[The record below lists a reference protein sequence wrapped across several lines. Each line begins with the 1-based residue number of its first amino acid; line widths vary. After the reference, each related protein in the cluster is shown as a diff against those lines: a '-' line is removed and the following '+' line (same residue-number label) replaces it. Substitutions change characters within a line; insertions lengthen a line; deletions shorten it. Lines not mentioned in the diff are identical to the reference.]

1 MCGITGWI
9 SFGEEP
15 GQRPRVIERMTD
27 ALAAR
32 GPDASGIWLGPHAAI
47 GHRRLAVIDPD
58 GGAQPMTA
66 SAGGIRDG
74 RPVPVP
80 LGRPQASATST
91 LAHDH
96 SPTSTTSTNTPGQI
110 VLTYS
115 GEVYNH
121 HELRA
126 ELRGRGHEFRTR
138 SDTEVVLRAYQ
149 EWGAGLAGRLT
160 GMYAFAVWDADARR
174 LLLVRD
180 RMGVKPLYY
189 ARTPD
194 GGLVFGS
201 EPKALFAHPDCAPR
215 VDAQGLREAYG
226 LVFGTGA
233 TLWAGVR
240 EVPPG
245 GLLEFD
251 RDGLTER
258 CYWQLT
264 ARPHGDDDFA
274 AATEEVRH
282 RLEYAVRSQLEADVP
297 LCSLLSGGLDS
308 TVVTALLADE
318 LRARDGAGARLRSY
332 AVDYSDQA
340 ERFTGDVLRTGH
352 DAPYAVEAGAH
363 IGTEHRTVV
372 LDPQAL
378 LDPGHRAAVV
388 AARDSPIGVGDM
400 DTSLYLLFGRIKE
413 HSTVAVSGEAADEV
427 FGGYPWFH
435 SPAALAAPAFPWLL
449 VTSDEAAVPLHP
461 DVAGTLRIGEFQRD
475 TYRTALA
482 AVPHLDG
489 EGPARRR
496 QREMQHLSL
505 TRWLRQLLHRK
516 DRLSMAQGLEV
527 RVPYCDHRLVEYAFN
542 APWELQC
549 HDGRE
554 KSLLRA
560 VGTGL
565 APRSVLWRAKN
576 HYPATHHP
584 DYNRGLQKLAREA
597 LDAAGGRV
605 RDLVDARVIGSVLKT
620 EPERLEWGH
629 RLRLERVVDL
639 ALWLERY
646 RPEITV

>member
-9 SFGEEP
+9 SFGADP
-15 GQRPRVIERMTD
+15 AHRPHVIERMTA
-27 ALAAR
+27 ALASR
-32 GPDASGIWLGPHAAI
+32 GPDGCGVWRGPHAAL
-47 GHRRLAVIDPD
+47 GHRRLAVLDIE

-66 SAGGIRDG
+66 GTAGAPR
-74 RPVPVP
+74 
-80 LGRPQASATST
+80 
-91 LAHDH
+91 
-96 SPTSTTSTNTPGQI
+96 TTGGPAPAGV
-110 VLTYS
+110 VLSYS

-121 HELRA
+121 HELRS
-126 ELRGRGHEFRTR
+126 ELRSLGREFTTG
-138 SDTEVVLRAYQ
+138 SDTEVVLRGYQ
-149 EWGAGLAGRLT
+149 EWGAGLAERLE
-160 GMYAFAVWDADARR
+160 GMYAFAVWDAEARR

-245 GLLEFD
+245 GLLLFD
-251 RDGLTER
+251 RAGPAER
-258 CYWQLT
+258 LYWQLT
-264 ARPHGDDDFA
+264 ARPHDDADL
-274 AATEEVRH
+274 AATTAGVRQ
-282 RLEYAVRSQLEADVP
+282 RLEHAVRTQLEADVP
-297 LCSLLSGGLDS
+297 RCSLLSGGLDS

-318 LRARDGAGARLRSY
+318 LRRREGPGARLRSY

-352 DAPYAVEAGAH
+352 DAPYAVEAGAF
-363 IGTEHRTVV
+363 IGTDHHTVV
-372 LDPQAL
+372 LDPQTL

-400 DTSLYLLFGRIKE
+400 DTSLYLLFGKIKE

-435 SPAALAAPAFPWLL
+435 DPAALAAPTFPWLR
-449 VTSDEAAVPLHP
+449 VTSDEAAMPLHP
-461 DVAGTLRIGEFQRD
+461 DLAATLRIGEFQRD

-489 EGPARRR
+489 ESPARRR

-527 RVPYCDHRLVEYAFN
+527 RVPYCDHRLVEYAVN
-542 APWELQC
+542 TPWDLHR

-560 VGTGL
+560 AGAGL

-584 DYNRGLQKLAREA
+584 DYNRGLQDLARQA

-605 RDLVDARVIGSVLKT
+605 RDLVDVRVITAGLAT

-639 ALWLERY
+639 ALWLDRY